1 MGQPTERMWK
11 VLQTAYI
18 DPKLDKCL
26 ANLRRSGKKAGL
38 AAERADQM
46 IARLRAGI
54 FLPEQVASATK
65 HGELR
70 IKGCIKYDLG
80 GGYRLV
86 TLKESHRIYLLYI
99 GSHDE
104 CHRWIE
110 NNRDLPLDLIKE
122 RSQAIALKSDINR
135 QDENQPENIS
145 EKVESEM
152 DESEIFYED
161 SQLRRIFSGLTGSQ
175 E

>member
-1 MGQPTERMWK
+1 MIQ
-11 VLQTAYI
+11 LAYI

-26 ANLRRSGKKAGL
+26 TNLRRSGKKANL
-38 AAERADQM
+38 AAGRADRI
-46 IARLRAGI
+46 IAHLRAGN
-54 FLPEQVASATK
+54 FPPEHVATITK

-70 IKGCIKYDLG
+70 IKGCLKYDLG

-86 TLKESHRIYLLYI
+86 TLKESHRINLLYI